1 MTAKNGE
8 KRSAVDKIDDIWK
21 YMPQKVRQ
29 QQKQAGQIEDTSA
42 LKLAYLNA
50 RLESQNVQP
59 LKDLLNVPS
68 QKADREAL
76 KMKMH
81 ELDLADVQI

>member
-50 RLESQNVQP
+50 RLESQNMQP

>member
-1 MTAKNGE
+1 
-8 KRSAVDKIDDIWK
+8 
-21 YMPQKVRQ
+21 MPQKVRQ

>member
-1 MTAKNGE
+1 
-8 KRSAVDKIDDIWK
+8 
-21 YMPQKVRQ
+21 MPQKVRQ
-29 QQKQAGQIEDTSA
+29 QQKQAGQIEDTAA

>member
-1 MTAKNGE
+1 
-8 KRSAVDKIDDIWK
+8 
-21 YMPQKVRQ
+21 MPQKVRQ

-50 RLESQNVQP
+50 RLESQNMQP

>member
-1 MTAKNGE
+1 
-8 KRSAVDKIDDIWK
+8 
-21 YMPQKVRQ
+21 MPQKVRQ

-42 LKLAYLNA
+42 PKLAYLNA
-50 RLESQNVQP
+50 RLEYQNMQP